1 MTMAAI
7 GISTATLSAMGTAA
21 AAGAA
26 ISMGIGVIQKKSFG
40 DILKAGL
47 VGGATGAVTGGA
59 VSALSSTLT
68 VPVEQGLDAAIP
80 EIASKAVSEPLSK
93 AVPEAASQA
102 VPAAAAPPGTDLMS
116 TLGSNSPPPPTFG
129 QSATFQQLSNEGI
142 QGVSTEASRQPSLAV
157 LDTPLMDS
165 LNAPTG
171 VDKLGQ
177 GTGVPLSQKEL
188 MSTDI
193 VPYDGT
199 TSDATMKEIMGSK
212 PVNAQGVDPTAW
224 TKADY
229 TTAINAGSSA
239 INTGVNLAQSPPSGP
254 ANYKPNS
261 YSSPDG
267 SGDSLMNSL
276 LNLSRS

>member
-1 MTMAAI
+1 MAAI

-59 VSALSSTLT
+59 VSALSSPLT
-68 VPVEQGLDAAIP
+68 VPVGQGLDAAIP
-80 EIASKAVSEPLSK
+80 EVASK